1 MGSAKTLSAGLM
13 GLLFTAAT
21 QAQVNLPTPAIS
33 PAPSPSAFLRGEVRA
48 QLTPTRY
55 TTLGAEISARVG
67 RLPVAEGERFKAG
80 TLLVQ
85 FDCSMQRAQLDRA
98 RAELSAAEQTFK
110 ANLQLQKLNSVGK
123 LDLELSR
130 AAVQKAKADVSLGTA
145 LVQKCEIRAPFAG
158 RVVEQKVR
166 EEQVVQ
172 PGQPLLEILDDTSLE
187 LEFIAP
193 SSWLSWVAP
202 GQPFEVRIDET
213 AKTYSAQFTRIGAR
227 VDPVSQTVKIAGR
240 ITGQHPELMAGMSGV
255 VRVTQTPSS
264 PRDSGGDK
272 AKGSK

>member
-98 RAELSAAEQTFK
+98 RAELSAA
-110 ANLQLQKLNSVGK
+110 
-123 LDLELSR
+123 
-130 AAVQKAKADVSLGTA
+130 
-145 LVQKCEIRAPFAG
+145 
-158 RVVEQKVR
+158 
-166 EEQVVQ
+166 
-172 PGQPLLEILDDTSLE
+172 
-187 LEFIAP
+187 
-193 SSWLSWVAP
+193 
-202 GQPFEVRIDET
+202 
-213 AKTYSAQFTRIGAR
+213 
-227 VDPVSQTVKIAGR
+227 
-240 ITGQHPELMAGMSGV
+240 
-255 VRVTQTPSS
+255 
-264 PRDSGGDK
+264 
-272 AKGSK
+272 

>member
-1 MGSAKTLSAGLM
+1 
-13 GLLFTAAT
+13 
-21 QAQVNLPTPAIS
+21 
-33 PAPSPSAFLRGEVRA
+33 VRA

-55 TTLGAEISARVG
+55 TTLGAEISARIG
-67 RLPVAEGERFKAG
+67 KLPIAEGERFKTGA
-80 TLLVQ
+80 LLVQ
-85 FDCSMQRAQLDRA
+85 FDCSMQRAQLERA
-98 RAELSAAEQTFK
+98 RAEFSASEQTFK

-130 AAVQKAKADVSLGTA
+130 AAVQKAKADVSMGTA

-202 GQPFEVRIDET
+202 GQAFEVRIDET
-213 AKTYSAQFTRIGAR
+213 GKTYAAQFTRIGAR

-255 VRVTQTPSS
+255 VRVSQTPAPS
-264 PRDSGGDK
+264 PPTAREGTSEK

>member
-21 QAQVNLPTPAIS
+21 HAQVNLPPAAIS

-67 RLPVAEGERFKAG
+67 RLPVAESERFKAG

-202 GQPFEVRIDET
+202 GQAFEVRIDET
-213 AKTYSAQFTRIGAR
+213 GKTYAAQFTRIGAR

-240 ITGQHPELMAGMSGV
+240 ITGQHAELMAGMSGV

-264 PRDSGGDK
+264 PRDTASDK

>member
-1 MGSAKTLSAGLM
+1 M
-13 GLLFTAAT
+13 
-21 QAQVNLPTPAIS
+21 
-33 PAPSPSAFLRGEVRA
+33 
-48 QLTPTRY
+48 
-55 TTLGAEISARVG
+55 
-67 RLPVAEGERFKAG
+67 
-80 TLLVQ
+80 
-85 FDCSMQRAQLDRA
+85 
-98 RAELSAAEQTFK
+98 
-110 ANLQLQKLNSVGK
+110 GK

-202 GQPFEVRIDET
+202 GQAFDVRIDET
-213 AKTYSAQFTRIGAR
+213 GKTYPAQFTRIGAR